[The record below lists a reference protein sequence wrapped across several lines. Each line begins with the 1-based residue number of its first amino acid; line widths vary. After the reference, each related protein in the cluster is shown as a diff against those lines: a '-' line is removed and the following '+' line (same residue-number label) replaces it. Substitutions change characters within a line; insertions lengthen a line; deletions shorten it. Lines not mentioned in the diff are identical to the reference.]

1 MCSRWSKPGDQ
12 CACFKYSDETY
23 FTFPLQTERAA
34 VLSELR
40 PLSAENRQYNEA
52 FNEKL
57 EEMKPYRNRLG
68 KFRDENNA
76 MRAESAGLCS
86 SLEELEH
93 EVWAL
98 W

>member
-1 MCSRWSKPGDQ
+1 M
-12 CACFKYSDETY
+12 
-23 FTFPLQTERAA
+23 
-34 VLSELR
+34 
-40 PLSAENRQYNEA
+40 SAENRQYNEA

-93 EVWAL
+93 EV
-98 W
+98 